1 VRSDRSFPFSEGLL
15 TLVSK
20 GHHEGRVTCA
30 PSPRSDRHLKR
41 TTAGLVVARSTESS
55 MTALEVL
62 AGAVEIT
69 GFAIA
74 IAHVEVWRRVEA
86 VDVLVT
92 RAWAARCR

>member
-1 VRSDRSFPFSEGLL
+1 
-15 TLVSK
+15 
-20 GHHEGRVTCA
+20 
-30 PSPRSDRHLKR
+30 
-41 TTAGLVVARSTESS
+41 